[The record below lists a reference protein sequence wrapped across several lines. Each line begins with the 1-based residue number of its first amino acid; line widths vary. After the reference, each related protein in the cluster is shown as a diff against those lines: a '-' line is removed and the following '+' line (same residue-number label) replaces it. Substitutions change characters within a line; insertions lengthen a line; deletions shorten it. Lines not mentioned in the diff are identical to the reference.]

1 MKKTKIICTLGPAT
15 DVEPVL
21 MSMIQSGMDIARL
34 NFSHGTRE
42 DHHRRIAMVKQAGEK
57 LGVPVGILLDTKGPE
72 IRTGKMENNS
82 VMLEENSIVRIMTD
96 ERIGTSESFSVNYQP
111 LPGEVRQ
118 GTMLLIDDGILR
130 LQVKETGTDYILCK
144 VINGGELKSNKGVN
158 VPGVKVN
165 LPAITQKDEEDIRF
179 GLEEGIDFIA
189 ASFVRGRE
197 AIEHIRSICN
207 SAGKNIFIIA
217 KIENEEG
224 IENIDEIIDA
234 ADGIMIARGDLGVEI
249 PAEEVPYLQKKI
261 IEKCNFKM
269 KPVITATQMLD
280 SMMRNPRPTR
290 AEAADVANAIYD
302 GTDAVMLSGESAA
315 GKFPVESVNMMAKI
329 AEETEQHLHGQL
341 LEQQRDIKSRVTIS
355 STIAHMSV
363 QAAEELNASCII
375 AATMTGTTARYLSK
389 FRPPCI
395 IAGVTPND
403 WVLRRM
409 QLYWGVYPVR
419 IREITTTDDLILSAV
434 EKTARK
440 PFVKDGDV
448 CIMTAGIAAQESN
461 PYTTNMIRAFRMGSP
476 EQRKK
481 SEIKEN
487 LERE

>member
-21 MSMIQSGMDIARL
+21 MTMIQSGMDIARL
-34 NFSHGTRE
+34 NFSHGTKE
-42 DHHRRIAMVKQAGEK
+42 DHHRRIAMVRQAGEK

-72 IRTGKMENNS
+72 IRTGKMENGS
-82 VMLEENSIVRIMTD
+82 VTLAENSLVRVTTD
-96 ERIGTSESFSVNYQP
+96 ERVGTAECFSVSYRP
-111 LPGEVRQ
+111 LPGEVRE
-118 GTMLLIDDGILR
+118 GTLLLIDDGILR
-130 LQVKETGTDYILCK
+130 LQVVEIGAEDLLCR
-144 VINGGELKSNKGVN
+144 VLNGGELKSNKGVN

-165 LPAITQKDEEDIRF
+165 LPAITERDEEDIRF

-189 ASFVRGRE
+189 ASFVRSRE
-197 AIEHIRSICN
+197 AIERIRAICD

-329 AEETEQHLHGQL
+329 AEETEQHLQGPL

-363 QAAEELNASCII
+363 QAAEELDASCII

-389 FRPPCI
+389 FRPPCV

-409 QLYWGVYPVR
+409 QLYWGVYPVK

-434 EKTARK
+434 EKTGRK
-440 PFVKDGDV
+440 SFVGDGDV
-448 CIMTAGIAAQESN
+448 CIMTAGIAAKESN
-461 PYTTNMIRAFRMGSP
+461 PYTTNMIRVFRMGES
-476 EQRKK
+476 
-481 SEIKEN
+481 
-487 LERE
+487 